1 MHSQRCASILFN
13 LLAAPAVA
21 VLLVPASADAGNWP
35 QFRGPTGQGHSDEPN
50 LPVEWGPEKNIA
62 WKVEVPG
69 EGWSSPIYWEN
80 RIYLTAAVPTDS
92 DQPRD
97 RQLTTLCLDAV
108 DGKTIWSTVVF
119 EQLLADTQKIHGKN
133 SHASPTPL
141 TDGRHLFVHFGTQG
155 TACLT
160 LGGDVVWKNRELRYR
175 PTHGSGNSPILLGD
189 LLFINCDGSDV
200 QFVATLDTKT
210 GKIRW
215 KTERPP
221 LAGRKGF
228 SFGTPLAIEVDGR
241 TQIVSPAAEYV
252 VAYDPADGSEIW
264 RFDHEGYSLIAKP
277 VFGHGLIYFSTGY
290 DEATFCALRPGAAP
304 EIAWSTDKAAP
315 HTPSPVLVGDEIYFV
330 SDRGV
335 GTCAD
340 ARTGEVHW
348 VERLGSNYSASP
360 VHAGGL
366 IYFQNEDGG
375 TIVVRPGKTFDE
387 VARNSLPGR
396 TLASYAI
403 ADASIFL
410 RTDTH
415 LYRIRRQ

>member
-1 MHSQRCASILFN
+1 MPSPRCA
-13 LLAAPAVA
+13 AP
-21 VLLVPASADAGNWP
+21 LLVSLVATAVTLLLTAMPVVAGNWP
-35 QFRGPTGQGHSDEPN
+35 QFRGPTGQGQSDEQN
-50 LPVEWGPEKNIA
+50 LPVEWGPEKNVT
-62 WKVEVPG
+62 WQVEVPG

-80 RIYLTAAVPTDS
+80 RIYLTAAVQMDS
-92 DQPRD
+92 AKPDD
-97 RQLTTLCLDAV
+97 RQLTALCLDAT
-108 DGKTIWSTVVF
+108 DGKTIWSEIVF
-119 EQLLADTQKIHGKN
+119 DRLLADTQRIHGKN

-160 LGGDVVWKNRELRYR
+160 LDGDIVWKNRELRYR
-175 PTHGSGNSPILLGD
+175 PTHGSGNSPILLDD

-200 QFVATLDTKT
+200 QFAAALETKT

-215 KTERPP
+215 KKKRPP
-221 LAGRKGF
+221 LSGKKGF
-228 SFGTPLAIEVDGR
+228 SFGTPLAIELDGQ
-241 TQIVSPAAEYV
+241 TQIVSPAAEHV
-252 VAYDPADGSEIW
+252 VAYDPADGSELW
-264 RFDHEGYSLIAKP
+264 RFGHEGYSLIVRP
-277 VFGHGLIYFSTGY
+277 VFGHGLVFVSTGY
-290 DEATFCALRPGAAP
+290 DEATFCALRPGP
-304 EIAWSTDKAAP
+304 VVEVAWKTEKAAP

-340 ARTGEVHW
+340 ARTGRVHW
-348 VERLGSNYSASP
+348 VERLGGNFSASP

-366 IYFQNEDGG
+366 LYFQNEDGG
-375 TIVVRPGKTFDE
+375 TVVVRPGTTYDE

-403 ADASIFL
+403 ADESIFL

-415 LYRIRRQ
+415 LYRIQRP